1 MIIRMLIQGA
11 ILVNLIKILFLPIVD
26 ENSPK
31 QLKKSEILAKI
42 FNTNYA
48 IQHRIMP
55 MMKSNTQDKRK
66 YEYVNQHKDKSK
78 ISDRYNTRNQN
89 QLKISRSGEPS
100 KLTYQIDFAF
110 VDNQRKNE
118 KVKLLNKLNLKL
130 KNEKFRNQV
139 NSK

>member
-1 MIIRMLIQGA
+1 
-11 ILVNLIKILFLPIVD
+11 
-26 ENSPK
+26 
-31 QLKKSEILAKI
+31 
-42 FNTNYA
+42 
-48 IQHRIMP
+48 